1 MLRRLRENGPIVLV
15 PLAWSFAT
23 AAHLELLASR
33 TVLIAHI
40 VMVSI
45 IAAFTVL
52 SWGEMAAGIL
62 LAWRRVLL
70 AGFVITLVGV
80 LGLLADPQIRP
91 LLSVTVVGWMLVPA
105 AGLAY
110 TGQHIARTSGRKPRR
125 CAVIYR
131 GVQRGLPVRCCNNSV
146 GAFKQNR
153 RADLPCCV
161 ACGVQLGI
169 GRTVARRCIQAG
181 AP

>member
-110 TGQHIARTSGRKPRR
+110 TGQHIARRPRAYLGGAALSALGALAYLGGLALPLELLVLAGLTLTNIGQTVGIAA
-125 CAVIYR
+125 AVVDY
-131 GVQRGLPVRCCNNSV
+131 
-146 GAFKQNR
+146 
-153 RADLPCCV
+153 
-161 ACGVQLGI
+161 
-169 GRTVARRCIQAG
+169 
-181 AP
+181 